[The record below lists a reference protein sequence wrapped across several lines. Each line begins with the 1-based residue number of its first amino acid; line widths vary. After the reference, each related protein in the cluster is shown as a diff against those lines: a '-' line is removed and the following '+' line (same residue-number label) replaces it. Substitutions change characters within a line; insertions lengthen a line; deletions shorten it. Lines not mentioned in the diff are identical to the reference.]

1 MKKTKG
7 NKHQKFEVKNM
18 EIKQKIQKL
27 NEDSESDGMIEL
39 NDREDNTQLNTHILA
54 QNLDRSIVEDK
65 KNNSITFDQ

>member
-1 MKKTKG
+1 
-7 NKHQKFEVKNM
+7 M